1 MKNEKESTK
10 EKILF
15 ASLEFIEKNGI
26 NAITVRKIAEIADVN
41 VAAINY
47 HFGSKEELLQKAL
60 EFSMYQAYR
69 DPIIAIKEK
78 KFNVYQALHF
88 LLHDWF
94 EGMINYPGISR
105 AQLFEPFVN
114 NNYESLFVK
123 KFNTFLEDFITKL
136 KENGEVFDEQD
147 LRLSLVQII
156 SAIILPGIMPQ
167 LFSNF
172 FKKDLKIMEN
182 REEYFNHLLSKYVK
196 EI

>member
-1 MKNEKESTK
+1 MEKEKESTK

-15 ASLEFIEKNGI
+15 STLEYIEKEGI
-26 NAITVRKIAEIADVN
+26 NAVTIRKIAEIAQVN

-47 HFGSKEELLQKAL
+47 HFGSKEVLLQEAL
-60 EFSMYQAYR
+60 EFSMYNAYK
-69 DPIIAIKEK
+69 DPLIAIQEK
-78 KFNVYQALHF
+78 KLTIYQALHF

-123 KFNTFLEDFITKL
+123 KFNAFLEDFITKL
-136 KENGEVFDEQD
+136 KENGEVFDEQQ

-156 SAIILPGIMPQ
+156 SAIILPGLMPQ
-167 LFSNF
+167 LFSKF
-172 FKKDLKIMEN
+172 IKKDLKIKEN
-182 REEYFNHLLSKYVK
+182 REEYFNNLLSKYL
-196 EI
+196 E